1 VQTLKAPILD
11 FTKLLAPCPLDYVS
25 RIEGAQIPS
34 FAESVLQPTGLEG
47 GFMRQN
53 EKQVS
58 PFARLA
64 VVAIFLFIAAFAIQ
78 SVWHEVKA
86 SEERTLNNAAV
97 EYEALKKMYPE
108 QLHTLPP
115 SLVRMNASGA
125 VIPHNTRLN

>member
-1 VQTLKAPILD
+1 V
-11 FTKLLAPCPLDYVS
+11 
-25 RIEGAQIPS
+25 
-34 FAESVLQPTGLEG
+34 ESVLQLTGPEG
-47 GFMRQN
+47 DFMLHN

-86 SEERTLNNAAV
+86 YEERTLNNAAT

-108 QLHTLPP
+108 QLHTLP
-115 SLVRMNASGA
+115 SSMVRMNASGA
-125 VIPHNTRLN
+125 VIPYNAPLN